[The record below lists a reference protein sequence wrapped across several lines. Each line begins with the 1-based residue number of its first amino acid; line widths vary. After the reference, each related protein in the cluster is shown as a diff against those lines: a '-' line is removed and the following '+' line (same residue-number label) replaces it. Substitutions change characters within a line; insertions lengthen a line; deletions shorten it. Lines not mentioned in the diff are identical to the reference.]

1 MKTTLDLPEE
11 LIKELK
17 LRAVHE
23 GKKLKEVAT
32 EALQR
37 GLAIPGHEN
46 APAHPRHPLPLIEC
60 QIIDPTA
67 APTPERIA
75 AILTDQETGWAG
87 DASRR

>member
-1 MKTTLDLPEE
+1 MIARKPENQQPGFMKTTLDLPEE

-37 GLAIPGHEN
+37 GLA
-46 APAHPRHPLPLIEC
+46 
-60 QIIDPTA
+60 
-67 APTPERIA
+67 RINHH
-75 AILTDQETGWAG
+75 
-87 DASRR
+87 S